1 MSTLAEIEAA
11 ANTLS
16 PEQLRELLR
25 FLAERVEA
33 TNQSFTEPDAAAEWR
48 PPAPVELGAI
58 LAPESE
64 WTELCHR

>member
-1 MSTLAEIEAA
+1 MSTLAGIEAA
-11 ANTLS
+11 AALLP
-16 PEQLRELLR
+16 PEQLSELLR
-25 FLAERVEA
+25 FLGKRVEA
-33 TNQSFTEPDAAAEWR
+33 TSEGCATTQDATEWR

>member
-33 TNQSFTEPDAAAEWR
+33 TNQSFTEPDAAF
-48 PPAPVELGAI
+48 PPAHAARV
-58 LAPESE
+58 APPSAAPAVPPNP
-64 WTELCHR
+64 